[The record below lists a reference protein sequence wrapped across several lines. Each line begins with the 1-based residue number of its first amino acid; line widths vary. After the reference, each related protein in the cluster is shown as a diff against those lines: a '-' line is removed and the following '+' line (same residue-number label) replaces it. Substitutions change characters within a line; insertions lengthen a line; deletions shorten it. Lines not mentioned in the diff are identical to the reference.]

1 MLREAFALSDD
12 GIYLFNNVDGSLM
25 SRSATASV
33 PYHIL
38 QRIRKNLGY
47 EMEHWSQHDLR
58 RTARTNFSTLTQ
70 LHVAEIMLGH
80 KLPGVWMTYDK
91 HDYLEEQAEAYKKW
105 WERLEEIIGSPHPSE

>member
-1 MLREAFALSDD
+1 MLREAFVLSDD
-12 GIYLFNNVDGSLM
+12 GIYLFNNVDGGLM

-38 QRIRKNLGY
+38 QWIRKNLGY

-70 LHVAEIMLGH
+70 PHVAEIMLGH

-105 WERLEEIIGSPHPSE
+105 WARLKEIIA